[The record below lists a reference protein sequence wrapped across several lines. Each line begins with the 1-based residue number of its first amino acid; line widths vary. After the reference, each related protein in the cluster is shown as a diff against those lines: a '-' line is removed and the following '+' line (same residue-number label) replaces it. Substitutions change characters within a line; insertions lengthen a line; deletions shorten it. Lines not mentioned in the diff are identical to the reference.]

1 MLNRQIKREVKF
13 EAELDHHF
21 PKEIA
26 SRPEGEQLMGCIQCG
41 TCSATCPLSTYMD
54 YTPRRIIAMT
64 RAGFKEEA
72 LNSFTIWLCASCY
85 LCTVE
90 CPKEIRITDVMYI
103 LKQYAIQE
111 KHYKKRFPIPIL
123 SKAFFKIVEKSGRN
137 SEGKLLFIL
146 YMKTNPIQLL
156 KRFRMGIKLWSKGR
170 IKLSSDSIIER
181 KQLKTILSAV
191 DKYKQPEMKTE
202 VTV

>member
-1 MLNRQIKREVKF
+1 MLKRQIKREVKF
-13 EAELDHHF
+13 EADLDHNF

-26 SRPEGEQLMGCIQCG
+26 SRPEGAHIMGCIQCG

-64 RAGFKEEA
+64 RHGFKEEV

-103 LKQYAIQE
+103 LKQYAIQN
-111 KHYKKRFPIPIL
+111 KLYKKRFPIPIL
-123 SKAFFKIVEKSGRN
+123 SKCFYKIVEKSGRN
-137 SEGKLLFIL
+137 SEGKLIFLL
-146 YMKTNPIQLL
+146 YMKTNPLQLL
-156 KRFRMGIKLWSKGR
+156 GRFKVGMKLWFKGR
-170 IKLSSDSIIER
+170 INISGESIKER
-181 KQLKTILSAV
+181 KQLQTILKAV
-191 DKYKQPEMKTE
+191 DKYKQPQLKTE
-202 VTV
+202 VNI